1 MNPSR
6 PAALSRRAGFPVR
19 SLGSTARA
27 FVLTL
32 GVGLGLSACEMPLE
46 TDQARLCR
54 MTAPAL
60 AAPDAAVTIARQEED
75 PDGRGVGVDYIE
87 RAADAAPQTH
97 HLQCRFLLPGRP
109 RRSEEL
115 VQIARDGTP
124 LGEVQRFFLQRFWLA
139 TPEGRAADPSP
150 LGDLSRLVR
159 LPPRLA
165 YGAQQALDGLPLC
178 AVYALLAAA
187 YSLIYGLVG
196 RINLAFGE
204 LAAAGGYAA
213 ALGFGLLVGWPPGF
227 GLSLALGL
235 GVFVAASW
243 GLAASRWV
251 FQPMH
256 RADGQ
261 IVLVATIGLAQFMS
275 EGLRLTQGSHLLW
288 IAPVLN
294 SPVAVARSGDFI
306 VTTADN
312 ALLAAGLALAAG
324 LLLVLGM
331 RFTPFG
337 RQWRAYADDPLA
349 AQMFGLDPGAIFAR
363 SFALASGL
371 AGLGGYIMTLFYGS
385 LGYGAATS
393 LGLKALT
400 AAVLGGIGSIPGALL
415 GGFLVGLMEA
425 LWSAAFP
432 IDYRDVA
439 VYAALILTLTLR
451 PGGLL
456 GARESQAR

>member
-1 MNPSR
+1 MRRRRASPVLA
-6 PAALSRRAGFPVR
+6 AALA
-19 SLGSTARA
+19 
-27 FVLTL
+27 
-32 GVGLGLSACEMPLE
+32 LSGCAMSLE

-54 MTAPAL
+54 MATPAL
-60 AAPDAAVTIARQEED
+60 APAEASVTISRQNEN
-75 PDGRGVGVDYIE
+75 PDGRGVDIDFVE
-87 RAADAAPQTH
+87 RIAGATAQPH
-97 HLQCRFLLPGRP
+97 HLHCRFLQPGRP
-109 RRSEEL
+109 RRSDEL
-115 VQIARDGTP
+115 VQIVLDGAE
-124 LGEVQRFFLQRFWLA
+124 LGDVQRFFLQRFWLA
-139 TPEGRAADPSP
+139 TPDGRAADPSP
-150 LGDLSRLVR
+150 LGDISRLVI
-159 LPPRLA
+159 LSPGLA
-165 YGAQQALDGLPLC
+165 YAAQQALDGLPLC

-213 ALGFGLLVGWPPGF
+213 ALGFGLLVGWPPAF
-227 GLSLALGL
+227 GLLLALGL
-235 GVFVAASW
+235 AVFVAATW

-256 RADGQ
+256 RASGQ
-261 IVLVATIGLAQFMS
+261 IVLVATIGLALFMG
-275 EGLRLTQGSHLLW
+275 EAMRLTQGSHLLW

-294 SPVAVARSGDFI
+294 SPIAIARAGDFI

-312 ALLAAGLALAAG
+312 ALLAAGLAIAAG
-324 LLLVLGM
+324 VALVAGM
-331 RFTPFG
+331 RFTRFG
-337 RQWRAYADDPLA
+337 REWRAYADDPLA

-400 AAVLGGIGSIPGALL
+400 AAVLGGIGSLPGALL

-456 GARESQAR
+456 GARESQG